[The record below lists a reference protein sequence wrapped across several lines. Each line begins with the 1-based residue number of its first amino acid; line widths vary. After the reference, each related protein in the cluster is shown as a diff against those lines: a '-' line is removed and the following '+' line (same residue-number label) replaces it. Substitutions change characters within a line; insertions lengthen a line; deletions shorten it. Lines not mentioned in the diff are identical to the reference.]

1 MKGNLNMLMMKKR
14 SLIILIVVFML
25 ASAIGTGVLI
35 LSIGV
40 GTGNLVVLNKAEY
53 SKFETIMSE
62 YSTLFDLE
70 KFVNDNYYI
79 PADKAAIREGTYQ
92 GVFLGLGDPYSSYMN
107 KKDYEDLL
115 ATTAGEFQGIG
126 VTIAPDESG
135 FINVIAPIEDTPAAR
150 AGIMA
155 SDKIVKVDNKEY
167 TAKTINEAVTA
178 MRGVPGTKV
187 KIDVLR
193 DGKIIS
199 FDLIR
204 SNIVLKSVKSEMLEN
219 NIGYIRITTF
229 DEKTLGEFKN
239 HLKDLESK
247 NIKGLVI
254 DLRDNPGGLVDSS
267 VSITDMLLGS
277 GVITFTE
284 DRNKVREYYK
294 SDAAKLDV
302 PYVVLINKGSAS
314 ASEIMAGAIKDNK
327 GGKLIGETTFGKGI
341 IQRIFSYGNDGGG
354 IKLTV
359 MQYFSPNGNIIHKVG
374 VKPDIEVIIKADAYV
389 NGDLPRENDTQLQK
403 GIEILSK

>member
-247 NIKGLVI
+247 NINGLVI

>member
-374 VKPDIEVIIKADAYV
+374 VKPDIEVIIKADAYL

>member
-1 MKGNLNMLMMKKR
+1 MLMMKKR
-14 SLIILIVVFML
+14 SLKILIVVIMI
-25 ASAIGTGVLI
+25 ASAIGTGILI
-35 LSIGV
+35 LSVGV

-53 SKFETIMSE
+53 SKYTTIMDE
-62 YSTLFDLE
+62 YSELFDLE
-70 KFVNDNYYI
+70 KFVNENYYI
-79 PADKAAIREGTYQ
+79 PVDEAAIREGTYQ
-92 GVFLGLGDPYSSYMN
+92 GVFLGLGDPYSSYLN
-107 KKDYEDLL
+107 KKEYEDLL
-115 ATTAGEFQGIG
+115 DTTAGEFQGIG

-135 FINVIAPIEDTPAAR
+135 FINVISPIEDTPAAR
-150 AGIMA
+150 AGIMP
-155 SDKIVKVDNKEY
+155 SDKIVKVDDKEY

-193 DGKIIS
+193 DGAILK

-247 NIKGLVI
+247 QLKGLVI

-277 GVITFTE
+277 GVITYTE

-294 SDAAKLDV
+294 SDAAKVDV

-327 GGKLIGETTFGKGI
+327 GGTLIGETTFGKGI

-354 IKLTV
+354 VKLTV
-359 MQYFSPNGNIIHKVG
+359 MQYFSPNGSIIHKVG
-374 VKPDIEVIIKADAYV
+374 VKPDVEVVVKDDAYV

-403 GIEILSK
+403 GIEILNK

>member
-1 MKGNLNMLMMKKR
+1 MLMMKKR

-40 GTGNLVVLNKAEY
+40 STGNLVVLNKAEY
-53 SKFETIMSE
+53 SKYETIINE
-62 YSTLFDLE
+62 YSALFDLE

-79 PADKAAIREGTYQ
+79 PVDKAAIREGTYQ
-92 GVFLGLGDPYSSYMN
+92 GVFLGLGDPYSSYLN

-155 SDKIVKVDNKEY
+155 SDKIVKVDDKEY

-193 DGKIIS
+193 DGAIIK

-204 SNIVLKSVKSEMLEN
+204 SNIVLKSVKSEILEN
-219 NIGYIRITTF
+219 NIGYIRITNF
-229 DEKTLGEFKN
+229 DEKTLGEFQN

-247 NIKGLVI
+247 QIKGLVI

-294 SDAAKLDV
+294 SDATKLDV

-327 GGKLIGETTFGKGI
+327 GGTLIGETTFGKGI

-374 VKPDIEVIIKADAYV
+374 VKPDVEVIIKDDAYA

-403 GIEILSK
+403 GIEILNK

>member
-1 MKGNLNMLMMKKR
+1 MMKKR
-14 SLIILIVVFML
+14 SLVMLIVVIMI
-25 ASAIGTGVLI
+25 ASAIGTGI
-35 LSIGV
+35 LMLSVGV

-53 SKFETIMSE
+53 SKYTTIMDE
-62 YSTLFDLE
+62 YSELFDLE

-79 PADKAAIREGTYQ
+79 PADEAAIREGTYQ
-92 GVFLGLGDPYSSYMN
+92 GVFLGLGDPYSSYLN

-115 ATTAGEFQGIG
+115 DTTAGEFQGIG

-155 SDKIVKVDNKEY
+155 SDKIVKVDDKEY

-193 DGKIIS
+193 DGAIIK

-204 SNIVLKSVKSEMLEN
+204 SNIVLKSVKSEILEN
-219 NIGYIRITTF
+219 NIGYIRITTY

-247 NIKGLVI
+247 KIKGLVI

-277 GVITFTE
+277 GVITYTE

-294 SDAAKLDV
+294 SDAAKVDV

-314 ASEIMAGAIKDNK
+314 ASEIMAGAIKDNE
-327 GGKLIGETTFGKGI
+327 GGTLIGETTFGKGI
-341 IQRIFSYGNDGGG
+341 IQRIFAYGNDGGG
-354 IKLTV
+354 VKLTV
-359 MQYFSPNGNIIHKVG
+359 MQYFSPKGNVIHKVG
-374 VKPDIEVIIKADAYV
+374 VKPDVEIIIPDEAYV
-389 NGDLPRENDTQLQK
+389 NGDLPRESDTQLQK
-403 GIEILSK
+403 GMEILNK